1 MFSPL
6 ASCVIMVTDNIFQPS
21 PFSLFK
27 SNDKFSVAFSTA
39 LASLILS
46 FQGNVILIF
55 FSFLLM
61 ASNLVRAKS
70 KYLGF
75 IIFSFHKGHQL

>member
-1 MFSPL
+1 MFSLLPP
-6 ASCVIMVTDNIFQPS
+6 CVIMVTDNIFQPS
-21 PFSLFK
+21 PFSLSK

-55 FSFLLM
+55 FFFFADGIKCS
-61 ASNLVRAKS
+61 KS
-70 KYLGF
+70 
-75 IIFSFHKGHQL
+75 